1 MYGLR
6 PSFVELLIRR
16 HRHRPKSCSS
26 DGFFWPGPGACSLR
40 ADVARERA
48 QQLWGHERSSSR
60 GGELVGNPRAGERR
74 ATDAASVALPCRAR
88 RSPTK
93 VLRDYQG
100 TSAGC
105 PPCCRGGGVPGD
117 PPSSPHGAFQQRC
130 ARRCATA
137 QGLIPRPPRVIA
149 SNRVGNTVLS
159 TVHLVASTCPS
170 RRRHAKSSHAHHS
183 ISCANVQLARVLGR
197 HSAGGGLGGA
207 GTRAAADRPSRERGP
222 VSRRDRGAPVS
233 HIEKKGGRG
242 SRSWS
247 LDVRRSPVPRRVA
260 GRRSARTKAKSA
272 DVRGRISPHRIS
284 DNPNNCALGVVRMI
298 G

>member
-159 TVHLVASTCPS
+159 TVHLVASACPS
-170 RRRHAKSSHAHHS
+170 RRRHAKSSHAHHT

-197 HSAGGGLGGA
+197 HSAG
-207 GTRAAADRPSRERGP
+207 AAASAGQ
-222 VSRRDRGAPVS
+222 A
-233 HIEKKGGRG
+233 H
-242 SRSWS
+242 
-247 LDVRRSPVPRRVA
+247 VPRRIDPAGSAARCHVAIEERQSAISRRKAVA
-260 GRRSARTKAKSA
+260 GL
-272 DVRGRISPHRIS
+272 DRGP
-284 DNPNNCALGVVRMI
+284 
-298 G
+298 

>member
-26 DGFFWPGPGACSLR
+26 DCFFWPGPGACSLR

-149 SNRVGNTVLS
+149 SSRVGNTVLS
-159 TVHLVASTCPS
+159 TVHLVASACPS
-170 RRRHAKSSHAHHS
+170 RRRHAKSSHAHHT

-197 HSAGGGLGGA
+197 HLAASAGQA
-207 GTRAAADRPSRERGP
+207 HRPSRERGP

-233 HIEKKGGRG
+233 HIEKKGGRA
-242 SRSWS
+242 SRSRS
-247 LDVRRSPVPRRVA
+247 LDTPLLRSRRVA
-260 GRRSARTKAKSA
+260 GVAGPRDPKPKRSRKRA
-272 DVRGRISPHRIS
+272 DVRGIPFIALTS
-284 DNPNNCALGVVRMI
+284 DNPNNCALGVVRTI